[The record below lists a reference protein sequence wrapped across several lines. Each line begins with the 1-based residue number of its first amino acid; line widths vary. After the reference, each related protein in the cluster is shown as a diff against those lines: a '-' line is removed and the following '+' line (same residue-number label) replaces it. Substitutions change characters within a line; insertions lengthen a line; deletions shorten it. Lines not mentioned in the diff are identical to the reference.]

1 MNETKADK
9 NDEVL
14 QVRKETATQISLIQI
29 KSYRRLW
36 KVTVFSI
43 NKISSDEAQITVF
56 VHVCQMHAFMVV

>member
-36 KVTVFSI
+36 KV
-43 NKISSDEAQITVF
+43 
-56 VHVCQMHAFMVV
+56 